1 MKHEMKLNSTA
12 FGGVKKGIQKYE
24 TRLLDEKRSKIQ
36 IGDTI
41 IFYKLPDLKEKTE
54 VKVTNII
61 RAKNFNELFTM
72 FPVTEANWPSNF
84 TIEDCA
90 KSMEKYY
97 SIKDQNKYGVV
108 AFKLLIS

>member
-1 MKHEMKLNSTA
+1 MNHEMKLNPVA
-12 FGGVKKGIQKYE
+12 FEGVLNGKQKYE
-24 TRLLDEKRSKIQ
+24 TRLLDEKRSVIK

-61 RAKNFNELFTM
+61 KAKNFNELFTM
-72 FPVTEANWPSNF
+72 FPVSEANWPSNF
-84 TIEDCA
+84 TSVDCA

-97 SIKDQNKYGVV
+97 SIEDQNKYGVV
-108 AFKLLIS
+108 AFKLSLS